1 MHSIAMTVCAAAL
14 FTSAL
19 TNAQT
24 TRTAPPKKSE
34 AEIQAAI
41 NAHKGDFDYLLG
53 QWKFTAVNKQ
63 YGTLNG
69 FWSAVKLPEGQ
80 LLDEYRIVDEKGETV
95 YVTTTL
101 RAYNAVLDQW
111 ELVGMHTGD
120 GLNDTGSGRRDGAE
134 MHIEQT
140 FGVMSQQPAT
150 MRIRYFNIKAD
161 SFSWSA
167 DRTTDAGKTWVIG
180 FQTIEAKRIAS
191 ARSVQIFSAPPKR

>member
-1 MHSIAMTVCAAAL
+1 MTVCAAAL
-14 FTSAL
+14 LTSAL

-191 ARSVQIFSAPPKR
+191 ARAVQIFSAPPRR